1 MPWHLVD
8 GVQLP
13 DQVAG
18 HVALE
23 FCNTRAGW
31 GSPQP
36 KEYLVSDRALV
47 LWAADTGLRP
57 IEDAAVAWR
66 ADGAD
71 RSGPASVADRSG
83 LAVDRA
89 LALRE
94 AVYRCAQRTD
104 DPAPW
109 RLLGEAAARARE
121 HAVLLPGQ
129 PGQPATWQ
137 VPAEPGGPGERFP
150 DRAAD
155 QVLYAVALAAEALL
169 TSPLALTV
177 AACPGIGCGWLFT
190 DPRHRRR
197 WCTMAVCGTRAK
209 ARRHAERL
217 RE

>member
-57 IEDAAVAWR
+57 IEDADR
-66 ADGAD
+66 ARLATGAD
-71 RSGPASVADRSG
+71 RPGPAVP
-83 LAVDRA
+83 RA

-94 AVYRCAQRTD
+94 ALYRCALHTD
-104 DPAPW
+104 DPRPW
-109 RLLGEAAARARE
+109 QLVGEAAARARE
-121 HAVLLPGQ
+121 HAVLLPGG
-129 PGQPATWQ
+129 PDRPATWQ
-137 VPAEPGGPGERFP
+137 VPQGPGRQTTA
-150 DRAAD
+150 RAAERVVD
-155 QVLYAVALAAEALL
+155 AVALAAEALL
-169 TSPLALTV
+169 TSPLALAV
-177 AACPGIGCGWLFT
+177 AACPGAGCGWLFA

-197 WCTMAVCGTRAK
+197 WCTMTVCGNRAK

>member
-31 GSPQP
+31 GSPLP

-57 IEDAAVAWR
+57 IEAAAL
-66 ADGAD
+66 AQPTNGAD
-71 RSGPASVADRSG
+71 RSGPP
-83 LAVDRA
+83 VDRA

-94 AVYRCAQRTD
+94 AVYRCALGTD

-121 HAVLLPGQ
+121 HAVLLPGG

-137 VPAEPGGPGERFP
+137 VLAERGGRTPEA
-150 DRAAD
+150 AAD
-155 QVLYAVALAAEALL
+155 QVLHAVALAAEALL

-177 AACPGIGCGWLFT
+177 AACPGVGCGWLFT

-197 WCTMAVCGTRAK
+197 WCTMAVCGNRAK